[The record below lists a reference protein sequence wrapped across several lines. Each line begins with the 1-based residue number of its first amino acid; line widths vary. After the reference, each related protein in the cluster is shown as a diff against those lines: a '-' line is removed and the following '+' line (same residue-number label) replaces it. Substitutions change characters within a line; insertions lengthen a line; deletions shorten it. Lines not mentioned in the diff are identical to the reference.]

1 MVWGHV
7 SITIKACWDFGW
19 QEFFGDFVALDGHHF
34 EIPVERPSCLLQPF
48 SWDFASSSDAVGRMT
63 EGLAAVALSL
73 RRRFVIRS
81 AFMHAVVYPELLLRS
96 IICSL
101 GDLRVCDLFRRHPF
115 VSRAHQPSRSHL
127 HGRCSCRY
135 QRGSD
140 VCEKLAK
147 SLEHLTG
154 SEERELFDFGRRSG
168 DSAPL
173 MLLLD
178 R

>member
-1 MVWGHV
+1 MRPDQRT
-7 SITIKACWDFGW
+7 SRLKR
-19 QEFFGDFVALDGHHF
+19 
-34 EIPVERPSCLLQPF
+34 ERN
-48 SWDFASSSDAVGRMT
+48 R
-63 EGLAAVALSL
+63 
-73 RRRFVIRS
+73 
-81 AFMHAVVYPELLLRS
+81 
-96 IICSL
+96 
-101 GDLRVCDLFRRHPF
+101 
-115 VSRAHQPSRSHL
+115 SRSRL
-127 HGRCSCRY
+127 RASCSCRY

-178 R
+178 RWNTVVHCCGNSARLRLLSELCGARTWSQFQQSNNVSCQSVFVLSAKADISLHGLEALRS